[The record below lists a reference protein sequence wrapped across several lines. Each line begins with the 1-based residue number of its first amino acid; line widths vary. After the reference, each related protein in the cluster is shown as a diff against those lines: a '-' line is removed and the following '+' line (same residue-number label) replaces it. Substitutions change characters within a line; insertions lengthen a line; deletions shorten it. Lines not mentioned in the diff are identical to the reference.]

1 MGKRKKGER
10 VCCGVKLKVQDVL
23 ITQNFFLIQLEGT
36 EFFLG
41 MD

>member
-10 VCCGVKLKVQDVL
+10 VCCGVKLKVQDVP
-23 ITQNFFLIQLEGT
+23 ITLNFFLIELEGT
-36 EFFLG
+36 EVVLG